1 MAYSFPEGAAFYFSS
16 TFAGA
21 KTVTEASNANP
32 CLATASSHGYVDGDV
47 VLFTSGWEDA
57 TDSCYVVDQQS
68 TDTFLLK
75 GLNSSNTTF
84 YPATSGTGS
93 AYLVSSWVQIPQVL
107 TIGTSGGDAR
117 FTNIS
122 PLSRRNS
129 IAIPTGFNAAS
140 ITLSLGHDPD
150 DVNYLAMLDVS
161 RALTKVA
168 FKMTLGGGGTSYGYG
183 YLTVSEV
190 PSLNVNQV
198 NTVTAAFALL
208 NKPVSYAT

>member
-1 MAYSFPEGAAFYFSS
+1 MLFRSS
-16 TFAGA
+16 
-21 KTVTEASNANP
+21 
-32 CLATASSHGYVDGDV
+32 DGDV
-47 VLFTSGWEDA
+47 VLFDSGWEDA

-68 TDTFLLK
+68 ADTFLLT

-84 YPATSGTGS
+84 YSSGSGIGS
-93 AYLVSSWVQIPQVL
+93 AYKVSAWVQIPQVL

-150 DVNYLAMLDVS
+150 DANYLTMLDVS

-168 FKMTLGGGGTSYGYG
+168 FKMTLGGGGTTYGYG

-198 NTVTAAFALL
+198 NTVQAAFALL